1 MGDNGD
7 MSLRISQIPAYA
19 EYLNQNLSGRH
30 MGRLCQYS
38 QDVYV
43 FSLSRGGKLIFVLT
57 GGDPYVYVSSSF
69 GEGQSFSTPF
79 AMSLRKS
86 LSNALIEKVEA
97 VPGDRILRFRLS
109 SVTEVFK
116 SVEYDLVFELIPTHP
131 NLLLLNQSGAVE
143 SAHKTTT
150 LTDRRPIVHGVTYS
164 YPDKKDF
171 IEEECP
177 FDGGGYEK
185 TCQAKEGA
193 LEQRRKKERYAPLLR
208 FLKAR
213 QKLLKR
219 KIALIEQDKEEAKGH
234 LEDGKYGDFIFM
246 NYSSLPKNACSFS
259 FGGKEIALDPRKN
272 LSLNAESFYKR
283 AKKAKA
289 TLKLAEENQA
299 KAKKEMGEVERLL
312 ALLSTADESFLA
324 EAEKEYGLSKI
335 QSKGISSTPLSNSS
349 LLPMQ
354 ASVNGVSYLFGR
366 NARQNDFLTFAYAT
380 AKNHIWIHAKDAHGA
395 HLIIKKDSPSEQEIA
410 MGCQIA
416 LLASKKEDGE
426 VMYCPRKNVKRGNV
440 PGQALVKEY
449 RSATFR
455 SVSEAAKEA
464 YLQAKKVS

>member
-1 MGDNGD
+1 MGDNEG

-19 EYLNQNLSGRH
+19 EYLNQTLSGRH
-30 MGRLCQYS
+30 MGKLCQYS

-43 FSLSRGGKLIFVLT
+43 FSLSRGGKLVFVLT
-57 GGDPYVYVSSSF
+57 GGDPYVYLSSSF

-79 AMSLRKS
+79 GMSLRKS
-86 LSNALIEKVEA
+86 LSNALIEKVDA

-109 SVTEVFK
+109 SVNEVFK
-116 SVEYDLVFELIPTHP
+116 TVEYDLVFELIPTHP
-131 NLLLLNQSGAVE
+131 NLLLLNQNGTIE

-150 LTDRRPIVHGVTYS
+150 LMDRRPIVHGVTYS
-164 YPDKKDF
+164 YPDKKEF
-171 IEEECP
+171 PEEDCP
-177 FDGGGYEK
+177 FDAEEYERS
-185 TCQAKEGA
+185 CQRKEPA
-193 LEQRRKKERYAPLLR
+193 LEQRRKKERYAPLLK

-213 QKLLKR
+213 EKLLKR
-219 KIALIEQDKEEAKGH
+219 KIALIEQDKEEAKAH
-234 LEDGKYGDFIFM
+234 LDDGKYGDFIFM

-259 FGGKEIALDPRKN
+259 YEGKEIALDPRKN

-289 TLKLAEENQA
+289 TLKLAEENQE
-299 KAKKEMGEVERLL
+299 KAKKEIGEVQRLL
-312 ALLSTADESFLA
+312 GLLANADESFLA
-324 EAEKEYGLSKI
+324 EAEKEYGLNKI
-335 QSKGISSTPLSNSS
+335 QSKGISSTPLSDSS

-354 ASVNGVSYLFGR
+354 TAVGDVTYLFGR
-366 NARQNDFLTFAYAT
+366 NARQNDYLTFAYAT
-380 AKNHIWIHAKDAHGA
+380 AKNHIWIHVKDAHGA
-395 HLIIKKDSPSEQEIA
+395 HLIIKKDSPSDQEIA
-410 MGCQIA
+410 LGCQIA

-455 SVSEAAKEA
+455 GISKEAREA
-464 YLQAKKVS
+464 YLQAKKAS